1 MLGQNQ
7 AKCSHSVEFLSNY
20 NPCFIWLLWGNFI
33 SWYPTKFP
41 FKFTGN
47 NFYFDVRWEFV
58 YTVHVATAFLD
69 RNSIYFT
76 CEINLSAINLCVC
89 SRFVEKLV
97 NRTRIF
103 RYGLGN
109 HLNAE
114 SPSTIFCAILPIHK
128 ISKCSGEL
136 ASILTFLK
144 STCNADT
151 KLQYIICMPYLL
163 LLWLFFIFVYWN
175 I

>member
-20 NPCFIWLLWGNFI
+20 NPCFIWLLWSYFI

-47 NFYFDVRWEFV
+47 NFYFDVSWEFV
-58 YTVHVATAFLD
+58 YTVATAFLD

>member
-1 MLGQNQ
+1 MAFQVFFVIVYLNKSTLCQGKIKQNVHILQNFCQIIILVSFGSYKVISFPDIQQNFHSSSLAIIFILMLDENLYILQQ
-7 AKCSHSVEFLSNY
+7 QH
-20 NPCFIWLLWGNFI
+20 
-33 SWYPTKFP
+33 
-41 FKFTGN
+41 
-47 NFYFDVRWEFV
+47 
-58 YTVHVATAFLD
+58 FLD
-69 RNSIYFT
+69 RKSIYFT

-89 SRFVEKLV
+89 SRFAEKLV

-136 ASILTFLK
+136 ASILTF
-144 STCNADT
+144 
-151 KLQYIICMPYLL
+151 
-163 LLWLFFIFVYWN
+163 
-175 I
+175 